1 MIASSS
7 SSPPTRID
15 CDTTIPPSEITAT
28 SLVPPPMSTTIE
40 PVGSP
45 TGSPAPIAAAHRSL
59 DQVRLAGAGAETG
72 LLDRPLLDPGHAG
85 GDADDHPRVRPTVLV
100 DLLDEVPQ

>member
-15 CDTTIPPSEITAT
+15 CETTIPPSEMTAT
-28 SLVPPPMSTTIE
+28 SEVPPPMSTTML

-45 TGSPAPIAAAHRSL
+45 TGRTAP
-59 DQVRLAGAGAETG
+59 LAPPPPGRQAR
-72 LLDRPLLDPGHAG
+72 LLDRPLLHAG
-85 GDADDHPRVRPTVLV
+85 HPRRHADDHPRVGPPVLV
-100 DLLDEVPQ
+100 DLLDKVAQHL